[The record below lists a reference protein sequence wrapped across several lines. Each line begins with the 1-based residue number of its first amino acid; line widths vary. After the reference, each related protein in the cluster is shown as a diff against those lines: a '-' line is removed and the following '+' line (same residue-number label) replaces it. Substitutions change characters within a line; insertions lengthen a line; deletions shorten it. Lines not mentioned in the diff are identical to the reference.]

1 LGAVFLVPIGVALS
15 YVERTSMF
23 SFIKTVY
30 KFILVYAKKM
40 QSANAVKI
48 QSEYGSLNK
57 YKDGR

>member
-1 LGAVFLVPIGVALS
+1 LLVSVGVALS
-15 YVERTSMF
+15 SVERINMF
-23 SFIKTVY
+23 SFIRNAY
-30 KFILVYAKKM
+30 EFILVYEKKM